1 MPGEIT
7 RLQALPAAAPDS
19 AGDFSELAAI
29 RAAQEKSAARLWLL
43 ASQAKF
49 LAYMTGAGLLAALGI
64 AFLIPPR
71 YESTTRLMPPDSQSG
86 SSAAMLSALARGAGS
101 GLAAL
106 GGDVLG
112 LKSTGV
118 LFVGMLESRTVQN
131 DVIEKF
137 DLKRVYGVKRGEDA
151 QRELARNTEISE
163 DHKSG
168 IITVRVTDTKPERA
182 RAMATEY
189 AEELNRLVN
198 QLSTSAAHR
207 EREFL
212 EERLKGVQL
221 DLEDAEKQ
229 FSQFASKNAAIDIQE
244 QGKAMVEAAATLQ
257 GQLIAAESSLEGMK
271 QVYTDQNVRVRSL
284 EARTAELRNQLQ
296 KMGGKEE
303 NTQAGGQ
310 PAGDSL
316 YPTLRRLPLLG
327 VTYADL
333 YRRTKVQES
342 VFESLTQ
349 EYELAKVE
357 EAKETPSVKVLD
369 PANLPE
375 RKSFP
380 PRILLT
386 LFGTCLALGC
396 GVAWVFGNAAWQEMD
411 PQDPRKILGQQIW
424 GAASARFP
432 QRNGSGRPGMKAGIL
447 GRFDRDPS
455 PPPEG

>member
-1 MPGEIT
+1 MPSEVT
-7 RLQALPAAAPDS
+7 RLQALPTGAPDS
-19 AGDFSELAAI
+19 GGEFHEVVER
-29 RAAQEKSAARLWLL
+29 RAAKERSIARLWLL
-43 ASQAKF
+43 ASHAKF
-49 LAYMTGAGLLAALGI
+49 LACMTGAGLLTALGI

-71 YESTTRLMPPDSQSG
+71 YESTTRLMPPDSQTG
-86 SSAAMLSALARGAGS
+86 SSAAMVSALARGAGS
-101 GLAAL
+101 GLAGL
-106 GGDVLG
+106 GGEVLG

-118 LFVGMLESRTVQN
+118 LFVGMLESRTVED

-137 DLKRVYGVKRGEDA
+137 DLKRVYGVKRGDDA

-168 IITVRVTDTKPERA
+168 IITIRVTDKKPERA

-244 QGKAMVEAAATLQ
+244 QGKAMVAAAATLQ
-257 GQLIAAESSLEGMK
+257 GQLIAAESALEGMK
-271 QVYTDQNVRVRSL
+271 QVYTNQNVRVRSL
-284 EARTAELRNQLQ
+284 EARTAELRNQLD
-296 KMGGKEE
+296 KMGGKNE
-303 NTQAGGQ
+303 TAPGGDRVGSESFY
-310 PAGDSL
+310 PSL
-316 YPTLRRLPLLG
+316 RKLPLLG

-333 YRRTKVQES
+333 YRRTRVQES

-369 PANLPE
+369 LANLPE

-380 PRILLT
+380 PRMLLT

-396 GVAWVFGNAAWQEMD
+396 GLAWVFGNAAWQAMD
-411 PQDPRKILGQQIW
+411 TRDPRKIIGQQIW
-424 GAASARFP
+424 GAALVRFP
-432 QRNGSGRPGMKAGIL
+432 RRNGSGGPGIRAGML
-447 GRFDRDPS
+447 GRFDRGPS
-455 PPPEG
+455 PPQEG